1 MQNRYYNKKIVIR
14 GLEISPPVALAPM
27 VGLSHSAL
35 RSLVQAEGGVGLFFT
50 EMLAAKRLPHDN
62 QFCSPLLIRSD
73 SEKPLIYQIITG
85 NDADI
90 EPAIR
95 KLHELGADG
104 VDLNLG
110 CPAPMQRRQGAG
122 AMLGNNNLQLQKILY
137 KLRKNT
143 ELPLSVKIRLGHSL
157 DVEQLRS
164 FCLFLETEGVDMI
177 TIHARL
183 NGEKFCRK
191 PRWAV
196 IGAIKDAVSVPIL
209 ANGGI
214 FSPADARQCLELS
227 QADGVMVGR
236 GAVEQPWLCAEIAK
250 EIYGVG
256 TGCKKNKKSD
266 TYLQFIDLLEQRF
279 APERRLGRL
288 KQFTR
293 YFAVSFP
300 FGHHLAAAIQNS
312 TSIEQARR
320 HADDF
325 FAGSSC

>member
-1 MQNRYYNKKIVIR
+1 
-14 GLEISPPVALAPM
+14 M

-62 QFCSPLLIRSD
+62 EFCSPLLIRD
-73 SEKPLIYQIITG
+73 KSEKPLIYQIITG
-85 NDADI
+85 NEADI
-90 EPAIR
+90 EPAIK
-95 KLHELGADG
+95 KLHLLGADG

-122 AMLGNNNLQLQKILY
+122 ATLGDNHQQLRKIL
-137 KLRKNT
+137 KTLRKST
-143 ELPLSVKIRLGHSL
+143 ELPLSVKIRLGRSL

-183 NGEKFCRK
+183 HGEKFCRK
-191 PRWAV
+191 PRWAA
-196 IGAIKDAVSVPIL
+196 IGAIKDAVSIPIL

-227 QADGVMVGR
+227 HADGLMIGR
-236 GAVEQPWLCAEIAK
+236 GAVEQPWLGTEIAR

-256 TGCKKNKKSD
+256 GERRKIDRSQM
-266 TYLQFIDLLEQRF
+266 YSHFITLLEQRF

-312 TSIEQARR
+312 TSIEEARR
-320 HADDF
+320 RADDF
-325 FAGSSC
+325 FAGSMH